1 VPRIPRSHWQER
13 RALLLASLVALGV
26 ALAIRWDGLA
36 DEGSFEASLAAVLGD
51 RVDVEPGSLVRF
63 GEGGPLR
70 FEPVLF
76 RGTVEPGAP
85 ADLFYVEAR
94 AEESTVL
101 ATRHLSNLTRTS
113 SADEL
118 APVRIGDD
126 HVAFATKVSGRYD
139 AVTLLDL
146 RGEPDAVT
154 RGWPARARLQNAITN
169 LQETGRRVGFGRR
182 RYALRPASE
191 SLELV
196 VEAGRA
202 VVTVDDARLVLDP
215 ERLAPIEGRER
226 VEAHELEKGMPGT
239 ITWVVDSVRNLSFV
253 GPEPI
258 AWLESRVFAIKDYFD
273 RAYYAAAGGPDT
285 EAEVA
290 AEMGVSAEEARQR
303 AELSATDPELGW
315 PPAALEPIIDSPAR
329 GEGEWIA
336 IVDDPFVK
344 SYPNAPPGFVS
355 TFLQVDPE
363 RPFTRVYVIA
373 WDPRQIQLRIMSGTQ
388 EPESATGETAPGM
401 VPRDDETLERVV
413 GGFNGGFQS
422 LHGEFGMMS
431 EGRVYLPPK
440 PWAATVGVYEDGR
453 VAMGSWSGPPEG
465 IRYYAEEWAVRQIPE
480 GMVELRQNLTSVVE
494 GDTWNPWRRW
504 YWGAAP
510 SADDEQVYIDRSGL
524 CLTRE
529 GFLVYFWGKS
539 MGAEE
544 LGKAM
549 LAARCVRGLHLDM
562 NQRHTGFEL
571 YNTYRTEAP
580 LPEIGRRLRDEFEF
594 EIDVPH
600 VRDWRVRGRLLASSM
615 TPMRFPRYIRRDA
628 RDFFYLT
635 QRPVLPG
642 PHLAVTGS
650 TQGATEGEGVF
661 DPRGLPNA
669 GWPHTF
675 ARTYLGAPP
684 TADAG
689 RTWLVRADLSR
700 ARLGALEGVQGEGR
714 VLAYLTGARTTT
726 GSRGLRSESRTVGRR
741 WSIGAPDG
749 AVLRGEPLPSRPNAA
764 AAVGVDRDGFLVYA
778 ERVGDSVSL
787 SDRLAAA
794 GVTEALALPEGTR
807 LAFALP
813 DGTFAGVDA
822 YVLEVDPSTAL
833 PFVAEERP
841 AAEVLFPDVEP
852 RPYMFWGPM
861 QDTRVRYLRE
871 SDRPSRFQA
880 PEDTT
885 P

>member
-1 VPRIPRSHWQER
+1 MT
-13 RALLLASLVALGV
+13 LAVAI
-26 ALAIRWDGLA
+26 AIRWDGLA
-36 DEGSFEASLAAVLGD
+36 DAGTFEASLAEVLAD
-51 RVDVEPGSLVRF
+51 RVDLEPDTVVRF
-63 GEGGPLR
+63 GEGGPLS

-85 ADLFYVEAR
+85 ADLFFVEAR
-94 AEESTVL
+94 ADEGAVL
-101 ATRHLSNLTRTS
+101 ATRNLSNLTRTS

-118 APVRIGDD
+118 APIRIGES
-126 HVAFATKVSGRYD
+126 HVAFATKVSGRFD
-139 AVTLLDL
+139 AVTVLELQ
-146 RGEPDAVT
+146 GEPDAVT

-182 RYALRPASE
+182 RYALRPASD
-191 SLELV
+191 SLTLAHED
-196 VEAGRA
+196 GRI
-202 VVTVDDARLVLDP
+202 VVTLDDTRVVLDP
-215 ERLAPIEGRER
+215 ERLAPIEGADR

-290 AEMGVSAEEARQR
+290 AEMGVTAEEARQR

-315 PPAALEPIIDSPAR
+315 PPAAMDPIIDSPAR
-329 GEGEWIA
+329 GEGEWVA

-344 SYPNAPPGFVS
+344 SYPNAPPAFVS

-401 VPRDDETLERVV
+401 VPRDDETLDRVV

-480 GMVELRQNLTSVVE
+480 GMVEMRQNLTSVVE
-494 GDTWNPWRRW
+494 DDTWNPWRRW

-571 YNTYRTEAP
+571 YNTFRADAP
-580 LPEIGRRLRDEFEF
+580 IPEVGRRLRDEFEF

-600 VRDWRVRGRLLASSM
+600 VRGWRVRGRLLASSM

-635 QRPVLPG
+635 QRPILPG
-642 PHLAVTGS
+642 PHLE
-650 TQGATEGEGVF
+650 GATEGEGVF

-669 GWPHTF
+669 GWPHGF
-675 ARTYLGAPP
+675 ARTHLGRPP
-684 TADAG
+684 TEDGG

-700 ARLGALEGVQGEGR
+700 AHLDATEGR
-714 VLAYLTGARTTT
+714 VLAYLTGARSTQ

-741 WSIGAPDG
+741 WSIGSTEG
-749 AVLRGEPLPSRPNAA
+749 AVLRGEPLASRPDAT

-778 ERVGDSVSL
+778 ERSEDPVSL
-787 SDRLAAA
+787 AARLATA
-794 GVTEALALPEGTR
+794 GVTEALALPDGSR
-807 LAFALP
+807 LAFVLP

-822 YVLEVDPSTAL
+822 YVVEVDPTTAL
-833 PFVAEERP
+833 PFMAEERP
-841 AAEVLFPDVEP
+841 ATEVLFPDVEP
-852 RPYMFWGPM
+852 RPYMYWGPM

-871 SDRPSRFQA
+871 SDRPSRFQS
-880 PEDTT
+880 PDET

>member
-1 VPRIPRSHWQER
+1 MPVPRAHLRDRLRLVIA
-13 RALLLASLVALGV
+13 ALVGLAVLLVL
-26 ALAIRWDGLA
+26 RWDGFA
-36 DEGSFEASLAAVLGD
+36 DAGGFEASLVEALAE
-51 RVDVEPGSLVRF
+51 RVDVDPSSALRF
-63 GEGGPLR
+63 GEGGVLR
-70 FEPVLF
+70 YEPVIF
-76 RGTVEPGAP
+76 RGTVEEGGP
-85 ADLFYVEAR
+85 ADLFFVEVR
-94 AEESTVL
+94 AAEDGTVL
-101 ATRHLSNLTRTS
+101 STRHLSNLTRTS

-118 APVRIGDD
+118 APQRVGP
-126 HVAFATKVSGRYD
+126 HHAVFVAKVGGQFD
-139 AVTLLDL
+139 AVTMLDL
-146 RGEPDAVT
+146 RGEPEAVT
-154 RGWPARARLQNAITN
+154 HGWPARARAQNAITN
-169 LQETGRRVGFGRR
+169 LQETGRGVGFGRR
-182 RYALRPASE
+182 RYAIRPASE
-191 SLELV
+191 HLELAIEEGRVRMTLDEGSV
-196 VEAGRA
+196 VE
-202 VVTVDDARLVLDP
+202 LDP
-215 ERLAPIEGRER
+215 EALDPVAGAER
-226 VEAHELEKGMPGT
+226 VEPNEQEKGMPGT

-258 AWLESRVFAIKDYFD
+258 AWLESRVFAVKDYFD

-290 AEMGVSAEEARQR
+290 AEMGVTEEEARQR

-315 PPAALEPIIDSPAR
+315 PPAPLEPIIDAPAR
-329 GEGEWIA
+329 GEGEWLA
-336 IVDDPFVK
+336 VVDDPFVK
-344 SYPNAPPGFVS
+344 AYPNAPPGFAT

-440 PWAATVGVYEDGR
+440 PWAATVGVFDDGR

-465 IRYYAEEWAVRQIPE
+465 IRYYAEEWATRQIPE

-494 GDTWNPWRRW
+494 GDRWNPWRRW

-510 SADDEQVYIDRSGL
+510 SGDDEQVYIDRSGL

-571 YNTYRTEAP
+571 YRTYRDAET
-580 LPEIGRRLRDEFEF
+580 LPEVGRRLRDEFEF
-594 EIDVPH
+594 DIDVPH
-600 VRDWRVRGRLLASSM
+600 VRGWRVRGRLLASSM

-642 PHLAVTGS
+642 PHLSA
-650 TQGATEGEGVF
+650 AAEGEGVF

-669 GWPHTF
+669 GWPHAF
-675 ARTYLGAPP
+675 ARAWLGDPP
-684 TADAG
+684 AEDGA
-689 RTWLVRADLSR
+689 RTWIVRIDASR
-700 ARLGALEGVQGEGR
+700 AKPGAGEGR
-714 VLAYLTGARTTT
+714 VLGYLTGVAE
-726 GSRGLRSESRTVGRR
+726 SRGPLGLMPEPRTVGRR
-741 WSIGAPDG
+741 WSIAPAAEG
-749 AVLRGEPLPSRPNAA
+749 AVLRGESLASQPSAEAA
-764 AAVGVDRDGFLVYA
+764 LGVDADGFLVYA
-778 ERVGDSVSL
+778 ERA
-787 SDRLAAA
+787 SDPTPLAARMAAA
-794 GVTEALALPEGTR
+794 GVDNALALPAGAR

-813 DGTFAGVDA
+813 DGTYAGADA
-822 YVLEVDPSTAL
+822 YVVEVDATTAL

-841 AAEVLFPDVEP
+841 ATEVLFPDVEP
-852 RPYMFWGPM
+852 RPYMYWGPM

-880 PEDTT
+880 PEDTE
-885 P
+885 

>member
-1 VPRIPRSHWQER
+1 
-13 RALLLASLVALGV
+13 
-26 ALAIRWDGLA
+26 
-36 DEGSFEASLAAVLGD
+36 
-51 RVDVEPGSLVRF
+51 
-63 GEGGPLR
+63 
-70 FEPVLF
+70 
-76 RGTVEPGAP
+76 
-85 ADLFYVEAR
+85 
-94 AEESTVL
+94 
-101 ATRHLSNLTRTS
+101 
-113 SADEL
+113 
-118 APVRIGDD
+118 
-126 HVAFATKVSGRYD
+126 
-139 AVTLLDL
+139 
-146 RGEPDAVT
+146 
-154 RGWPARARLQNAITN
+154 
-169 LQETGRRVGFGRR
+169 
-182 RYALRPASE
+182 
-191 SLELV
+191 
-196 VEAGRA
+196 
-202 VVTVDDARLVLDP
+202 
-215 ERLAPIEGRER
+215 
-226 VEAHELEKGMPGT
+226 
-239 ITWVVDSVRNLSFV
+239 
-253 GPEPI
+253 
-258 AWLESRVFAIKDYFD
+258 
-273 RAYYAAAGGPDT
+273 
-285 EAEVA
+285 
-290 AEMGVSAEEARQR
+290 
-303 AELSATDPELGW
+303 
-315 PPAALEPIIDSPAR
+315 
-329 GEGEWIA
+329 
-336 IVDDPFVK
+336 
-344 SYPNAPPGFVS
+344 
-355 TFLQVDPE
+355 
-363 RPFTRVYVIA
+363 
-373 WDPRQIQLRIMSGTQ
+373 
-388 EPESATGETAPGM
+388 
-401 VPRDDETLERVV
+401 
-413 GGFNGGFQS
+413 
-422 LHGEFGMMS
+422 MMS

-480 GMVELRQNLTSVVE
+480 GMVEMRQNLTSVVE

-571 YNTYRTEAP
+571 YNTYRTDAP

-642 PHLAVTGS
+642 PHLAVAS
-650 TQGATEGEGVF
+650 RAEGATEGEGMF
-661 DPRGLPNA
+661 DPSGLPNA
-669 GWPHTF
+669 GWPHAF

-684 TADAG
+684 TDDGG
-689 RTWLVRADLSR
+689 RTWL
-700 ARLGALEGVQGEGR
+700 
-714 VLAYLTGARTTT
+714 VLAYLTGGRSTE

-741 WSIGAPDG
+741 WSIGPADG
-749 AVLRGEPLPSRPNAA
+749 AVLRGEPLSSRPGAT

-778 ERVGDSVSL
+778 ERAGDSVAL
-787 SDRLAAA
+787 AERLVAA
-794 GVTEALALPEGTR
+794 GVTEALALPDDCR
-807 LAFALP
+807 LAFVLP

-822 YVLEVDPSTAL
+822 YVLQVDPTTAL

-852 RPYMFWGPM
+852 RPYMYWGPM